1 MNNARFSLPALSVM
15 LLMAFAVPSYANVIT
30 TATGTVTCSSDS
42 LEFKGIDLSPSVTY
56 SVHFSF
62 TVTPTS
68 GTPFTISDTV
78 AIPNGTSGPFD
89 VTFTHALGPF
99 TQVETITS
107 GTATLFAGNTP
118 KNTVT
123 IVFASTLI
131 SCGGSGRCPATFGF
145 WKHHEFP
152 TVVRTL
158 GLNIGGVTY
167 SATKLL
173 AILNNPGGPS
183 RAGGGAL
190 A

>member
-1 MNNARFSLPALSVM
+1 M

-30 TATGTVTCSSDS
+30 TATGTVTCSSES
-42 LEFKGIDLSPSVTY
+42 LEFKGIGLSASITY

-62 TVTPTS
+62 TLTPTS
-68 GTPFTISDTV
+68 GTPFTISGTV
-78 AIPNGTSGPFD
+78 PIPAMTAGSFD
-89 VTFTHALGPF
+89 VTFTHPLGPF
-99 TQVETITS
+99 TQAETITS
-107 GTATLFAGNTP
+107 ATATLFGGSTA
-118 KNTVT
+118 KNTVP